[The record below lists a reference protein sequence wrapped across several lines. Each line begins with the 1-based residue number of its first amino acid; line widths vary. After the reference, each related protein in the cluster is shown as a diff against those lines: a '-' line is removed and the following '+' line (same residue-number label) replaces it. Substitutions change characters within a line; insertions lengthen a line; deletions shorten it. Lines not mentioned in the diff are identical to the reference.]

1 MQKIKQVY
9 AILKRALPFLYVF
22 LTLFSIVFSIGIVYI
37 SSQYAEKRHDI
48 SGSEYMDIEMAV
60 PASPPQPLESWQIK
74 TSKYKAELMSVYN
87 QPEKV
92 AYLTFDDGPSVTVTP
107 RILDI
112 LKEYNIQATF
122 FVLGSYVKKYPNITK
137 RIADEGHIIAN
148 HTYSHVYNHIYAN
161 TSNLLNEIK
170 QAESIILSTVDE
182 ESYVKIFRFPGG
194 SHGSK
199 KNSFK
204 AALSDIGYYFVDW
217 NVINA
222 DAEGHNVSPT
232 KQLEN
237 IRKTSAGKRNAVV
250 LMHDAS
256 SKKTTVDALPAIINY
271 LKSQGYVF
279 RTLKDVPL
287 A

>member
-1 MQKIKQVY
+1 MQKAKQVFVV
-9 AILKRALPFLYVF
+9 IRRVLPFLYIF
-22 LTLFSIVFSIGIVYI
+22 LTLFSIVFSIGIVYL
-37 SSQYAEKRHDI
+37 SSQYAEMRYSI
-48 SGSEYMDIEMAV
+48 SGSEYVDSEMAV
-60 PASPPQPLESWQIK
+60 PVSPPQPLEAWQIK
-74 TSKYKAELMSVYN
+74 SSKFETELMSVYN

-92 AYLTFDDGPSVTVTP
+92 AYLTFDDGPSVSVTP
-107 RILDI
+107 AILDI

-122 FVLGSYVKKYPNITK
+122 FVLGSYVKKHPNIVK
-137 RIADEGHIIAN
+137 RIANEGHIIAN
-148 HTYSHVYNHIYAN
+148 HAYSHVYSHIYAN
-161 TSNLLNEIK
+161 TKNLLNEIK
-170 QAESIILSTVDE
+170 QAESLILANVDE

-194 SHGSK
+194 SHSSK
-199 KNSFK
+199 KNQFK
-204 AALSDIGYYFVDW
+204 VALKEIGYSFVDW
-217 NVINA
+217 NVLNG
-222 DAEGHNVSPT
+222 DAEGHNVSPS

-287 A
+287 S